1 MDERKYF
8 TAGTKPTI
16 MSGISLLSVGVKHAI
31 GVTQRVGKWGHGHKV
46 LFFIT
51 CLDMDLTC
59 PNDTT
64 LLRYQEEIFGPVS
77 VISDVAD
84 KRP

>member
-1 MDERKYF
+1 
-8 TAGTKPTI
+8 

-31 GVTQRVGKWGHGHKV
+31 AVTQRVGKWGHGHKV

-51 CLDMDLTC
+51 CLDMDLIC

-64 LLRYQEEIFGPVS
+64 RLKYEEETVSPVS
-77 VISDVAD
+77 VFTEVAE
-84 KRP
+84 

>member
-31 GVTQRVGKWGHGHKV
+31 VVTKRVGKWGHGHKV

-51 CLDMDLTC
+51 CLDMDLIC

-64 LLRYQEEIFGPVS
+64 LLRYEEEIVSPVS
-77 VISDVAD
+77 VFSEVAE